1 MIDEFK
7 GVLANSKFVKLWLS
21 QILSQV
27 TVNMMNFLLL
37 TKLFSVTGSSI
48 ATSLLWVAYALP
60 AILVG
65 PFGAVSVDIFSRK
78 KMLMITNLLQAITI
92 FSYFFLG
99 SQSIFILYGVVLIY
113 SLINQFYV
121 PAESSYMPSSV
132 KKEDLPHANSL
143 FFITQQ
149 ASLVIGFA
157 IAGPLLTFLGFQGS
171 LLVCGSCLFLAFLST
186 SFLPEVKPK
195 KVVFKSVEATLKD
208 FFGSIIEGYEFIKNN
223 KGILFP
229 LLLIL
234 GIQSGLT
241 IIAVSVPII
250 AKQILNIPL
259 NYAGLSIVV
268 PAGIGAT
275 IGSIYVSKVLKDG
288 IRKKSLIETSLG
300 ITAFA
305 FIFMSLAIPF
315 MPAVLRVS
323 ITWLLIV
330 MVGFGFV
337 GINIP
342 SLTYLQET
350 TPIWLRGR
358 VFGNMG
364 FLIQIIT
371 VLPVLFSGFLIELFG
386 IKTVFIIIGVGMI
399 LVLSYSMRRGQMLI
413 ESKFSNKNG
422 K

>member
-1 MIDEFK
+1 MIDDFK
-7 GVLANSKFVKLWLS
+7 GVFNNSKFVKLWTS

-37 TKLFSVTGSSI
+37 TKLFSATGSSI

-60 AILVG
+60 AILIG
-65 PFGAVSVDIFSRK
+65 PFGAVSVDIFSRR
-78 KMLMITNLLQAITI
+78 KMLMLTNFLQSVTV
-92 FSYFFLG
+92 FSYFFIH

-121 PAESSYMPSSV
+121 PAEASYMPSSV
-132 KKEDLPHANSL
+132 KKSILPHANSL

-149 ASLVIGFA
+149 ASLVIGFG
-157 IAGPLLTFLGFQGS
+157 IAGPLQTLLGFDGS
-171 LLVCGSCLFLAFLST
+171 IIVCGIFLFVAFLST
-186 SFLPEVKPK
+186 SLLPEVKPK
-195 KVVFKSVEATLKD
+195 KVVFKSVESTLKD
-208 FFGSIIEGYEFIKNN
+208 FFGSIIEGYAFIKNN

-234 GIQSGLT
+234 GIQSGL
-241 IIAVSVPII
+241 IIVAVSVPII
-250 AKQILNIPL
+250 AKQILNIPI

-275 IGSIYVSKVLKDG
+275 IGSIYVSRVLKSG
-288 IRKKSLIETSLG
+288 VRKKVLIETSLA
-300 ITAFA
+300 ISAFA
-305 FIFMSLAIPF
+305 LIFMSLAIPF
-315 MPAVLRVS
+315 MPAALRVGL
-323 ITWLLIV
+323 TWLLIV
-330 MVGFGFV
+330 LIGFGFV

-358 VFGNMG
+358 VFGSLA
-364 FLIQIIT
+364 FLVQIVT
-371 VLPVLFSGFLIELFG
+371 VLPVLFSGFLIEVFG
-386 IKTVFIIIGVGMI
+386 IRMVFVIIGVGMA
-399 LVLSYSMRRGQMLI
+399 LVLSYSYRRGQVLI
-413 ESKFSNKNG
+413 ESGFNNKNG